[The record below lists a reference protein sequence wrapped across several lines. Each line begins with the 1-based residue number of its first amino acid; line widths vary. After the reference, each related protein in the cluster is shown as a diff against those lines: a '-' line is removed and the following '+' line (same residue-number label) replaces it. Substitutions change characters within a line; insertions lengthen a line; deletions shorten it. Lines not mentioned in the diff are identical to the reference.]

1 MRMLVTGGTGFI
13 GRNLCLRGIDEGW
26 QVRALALEKTDA
38 EQANRAALEQAGV
51 EFMLGSVEDR
61 DLVRSACADT
71 DIVFHLAA
79 TQHEMNVPDSRFEA
93 VNIVGTQIVLE
104 EAENAGVSRLVHGST
119 IDVYGW
125 PTGTLTEQS
134 ACIPDNIYG
143 RTKLEGELLALGFD
157 GGPGI
162 TAIRIPETYGPGDR
176 RLLKLF
182 RAIRAGTFFMIGS
195 GANIH
200 HPIYIDDLVEGLFA
214 AATRPEAAGDLFL
227 LAGREPVMTKEMA
240 AHIARAL
247 GVSGPRIR
255 VPLAP
260 FTLLALLLETTLR
273 PMGIQ
278 PPLHRRRLNFFRKSF
293 TLDDTKARKVLDF
306 EPAVDFAEGARR
318 TAAWYEET
326 GLFGSADE

>member
-1 MRMLVTGGTGFI
+1 MLVTGGTGFI

-38 EQANRAALEQAGV
+38 EQTNRALLEQSDV
-51 EFMLGSVEDR
+51 DVVLGSVEDR
-61 DLVRSACADT
+61 ESVRSACADT

-93 VNIVGTQIVLE
+93 VNVVGTQIVLE
-104 EAENAGVSRLVHGST
+104 EAANAGVSRLVHGST

-125 PTGTLTEQS
+125 PKGTLTEQS

-143 RTKLEGELLALGFD
+143 RTKLEGERLALGFD
-157 GGPGI
+157 GGPGV
-162 TAIRIPETYGPGDR
+162 TAIRIPETYGPGDH

-182 RAIRAGTFFMIGS
+182 RAIRSGTFFMIGS
-195 GANIH
+195 GTNIH
-200 HPIYIDDLVEGLFA
+200 HPIYIDDLVDGLVA
-214 AATRPEAAGDLFL
+214 AAIRPEAAGDLFL

-240 AHIARAL
+240 THIARAL
-247 GVSGPRIR
+247 GVAAPRIR

-260 FTLLALLLETTLR
+260 FTLLAVLLETTLR
-273 PMGIQ
+273 PMKIQ

-293 TLDDTKARKVLDF
+293 TLDDAKARRVLDF
-306 EPAVDFAEGARR
+306 EPTVDFEEGARR
-318 TAAWYEET
+318 TAAWYQET
-326 GLFGSADE
+326 GLLGSVDE

>member
-38 EQANRAALEQAGV
+38 EQTNRALLEQSDV
-51 EFMLGSVEDR
+51 DVVLGSVEDR
-61 DLVRSACADT
+61 ESVRSACADT

-93 VNIVGTQIVLE
+93 VNVVGTQIVLE
-104 EAENAGVSRLVHGST
+104 EAANAGVSRLVHGST

-125 PTGTLTEQS
+125 PKGTLTEQS

-143 RTKLEGELLALGFD
+143 RTKLEGERLALGFD
-157 GGPGI
+157 GGPGV
-162 TAIRIPETYGPGDR
+162 TAIRIPETYGPGDH

-182 RAIRAGTFFMIGS
+182 RAIRSGTFFMIGS
-195 GANIH
+195 GTNIH
-200 HPIYIDDLVEGLFA
+200 HPIYIDDLVDGLVA
-214 AATRPEAAGDLFL
+214 AAIRPEAAGDLFL

-240 AHIARAL
+240 THIARAL
-247 GVSGPRIR
+247 GVAAPRIR

-260 FTLLALLLETTLR
+260 FTLLAVLLETTLR
-273 PMGIQ
+273 PMKIQ

-293 TLDDTKARKVLDF
+293 TLDDAKARRVLDF
-306 EPAVDFAEGARR
+306 EPTVDFEEGARR
-318 TAAWYEET
+318 TAAWYQET
-326 GLFGSADE
+326 GLLGSVDE

>member
-26 QVRALALEKTDA
+26 QVRSLALERTDA
-38 EQANRAALEQAGV
+38 EEANRSVLEQSGV
-51 EFMLGSVEDR
+51 DIVIGSVEDR

-79 TQHEMNVPDSRFEA
+79 IQHEMNVPDSRFEA
-93 VNIVGTQIVLE
+93 VNIVGTKTVLE
-104 EAENAGVSRLVHGST
+104 AAAKAGVSRLVHGST

-125 PTGTLTEQS
+125 AKGTLTEHS
-134 ACIPDNIYG
+134 ACVPDNIYG
-143 RTKLEGELLALGFD
+143 RTKLEGERLALEFD
-157 GGPGI
+157 GGPAI

-182 RAIRAGTFFMIGS
+182 KAIGAGTFFMIGS
-195 GANIH
+195 GANVH
-200 HPIYIDDLVEGLFA
+200 HPIYIDDLVEGLIA
-214 AATRPEAAGDLFL
+214 AATRPEATGELFL

-240 AHIARAL
+240 AHIARSL
-247 GVSGPRIR
+247 GVAGPRIH

-278 PPLHRRRLNFFRKSF
+278 PPIHRRRLNFFRKSV
-293 TLDDTKARKVLDF
+293 TLDDTKARKLLDF

-318 TAAWYEET
+318 TAAWYQET
-326 GLFGSADE
+326 ELLGRFDA